1 MDTENLKTKALVS
14 EKRVGP
20 VCDGRGSDPGVSCP
34 TALAGEGGLLAPRHD
49 WHLNGRAYGIF
60 SSHKLA

>member
-1 MDTENLKTKALVS
+1 MGGALILESAVLLH
-14 EKRVGP
+14 
-20 VCDGRGSDPGVSCP
+20 
-34 TALAGEGGLLAPRHD
+34 LAGEGGLLAPRHD